1 MFVYMYYCMI
11 MPQIFMCISLIKLL
25 TMYICLS
32 PSCMIQTFQCRSLEL
47 SSKGNLE
54 IPPPSSASGHARSPP
69 PVPRKGPEQS
79 PSVTDQAGLGSR
91 EKVCMMPYL
100 TEVKFYSPQ

>member
-1 MFVYMYYCMI
+1 MHDYAPDIYVYFLNKASYNVYMFITQLYDSDFEKPC
-11 MPQIFMCISLIKLL
+11 
-25 TMYICLS
+25 
-32 PSCMIQTFQCRSLEL
+32 FQCRSLEL